1 MADVERRLG
10 AALGDNRR
18 QFDYAPVSMC
28 RWTRD
33 GGMTRVNHA
42 AVSLLGY
49 DSPEELQAV
58 DFAGSVFES
67 GEELRWLVDRC
78 LASGSTES
86 IETRWIRKDGSR
98 VIVRV
103 LAVSSAPESV
113 DLVVQ
118 DITAVLVLEEKLRY
132 SQRMESVARYA
143 SEVAVTC
150 DNLLRHVEQEG
161 QQWLGRIDSDTARYH
176 AQLLLD
182 EVTRAAAFLRQLAVY
197 GNEQQNAAELVD
209 VNEVLRDL
217 EPVLSR
223 VAGGNIDLVLPKTST
238 PLNLDV
244 DAERLERMLVNVA
257 AYGRE
262 RMPSG
267 GRLMI
272 EVTPV
277 TVDRTFVARYP
288 NVRPGAHVLLTVNEV
303 RSKAQPTLPAD
314 GGPPSGAGASGPASD
329 HPGVD
334 LGALQALVS
343 DCGGHLW
350 MNAEPPGDMELKIH
364 LPRRVL
370 DRPEPHT
377 PVKQPVL
384 ARWISR
390 VAGVQH

>member
-1 MADVERRLG
+1 
-10 AALGDNRR
+10 
-18 QFDYAPVSMC
+18 
-28 RWTRD
+28 
-33 GGMTRVNHA
+33 
-42 AVSLLGY
+42 
-49 DSPEELQAV
+49 
-58 DFAGSVFES
+58 
-67 GEELRWLVDRC
+67 
-78 LASGSTES
+78 
-86 IETRWIRKDGSR
+86 
-98 VIVRV
+98 
-103 LAVSSAPESV
+103 
-113 DLVVQ
+113 
-118 DITAVLVLEEKLRY
+118 
-132 SQRMESVARYA
+132 MESVARYG

-161 QQWLGRIDSDTARYH
+161 QNWLDRIDSATARYH
-176 AQLLLD
+176 GQLLLD

-197 GNEQQNAAELVD
+197 GDEQKNAAELVD
-209 VNEVLRDL
+209 VNEVLVDL

-223 VAGGNIDLVLPKTST
+223 VAGRNIDLVLPKAST
-238 PLNLDV
+238 PLNLDIDV
-244 DAERLERMLVNVA
+244 ERVERILINVA

-267 GRLMI
+267 GRLVI
-272 EVTPV
+272 EVAPV
-277 TVDRTFVARYP
+277 MLERAFVAKYP

-303 RSKAQPTLPAD
+303 RSKASPEGAAAGQLPVDAN
-314 GGPPSGAGASGPASD
+314 GAVPD

-350 MNAEPPGDMELKIH
+350 MKADPPGDMVLKIH

-370 DRPEPHT
+370 DRPEPRT